1 MPGMVL
7 TSALYAVIM
16 APLVILGVAWLVRRA
31 TPEVL
36 VA

>member
-1 MPGMVL
+1 
-7 TSALYAVIM
+7 VIM
-16 APLVILGVAWLVRRA
+16 APLVILGVAWLVRRV